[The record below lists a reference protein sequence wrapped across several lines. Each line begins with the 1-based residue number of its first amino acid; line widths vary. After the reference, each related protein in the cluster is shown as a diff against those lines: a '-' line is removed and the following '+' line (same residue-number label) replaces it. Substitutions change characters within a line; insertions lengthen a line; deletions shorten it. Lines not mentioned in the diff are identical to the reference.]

1 MPRTLE
7 IEHGTPYET
16 GTTQLYDWGQRGET
30 EDGSLF
36 RFTKMGA
43 TLGVANKLY
52 QGPAEVDNWQD
63 TEHTTALVVGDTQ
76 ISFLDDGTAFAIDEA
91 KGGHIVVESAAD
103 LGHIYRIKSNAVTA
117 SNVTVMQLEDGVTV
131 QNAVPVAGGNHLTFV
146 KSTWNQSILGI
157 AGINTAANAGVPR
170 VIIAANA
177 FGWLQTRGPCGC
189 LIDSDSQAVVVGN
202 GVRSGS
208 AAAGAVSL
216 LDETAA
222 KIDYGHMGYCM
233 VEAADAGFTVIY
245 LQID

>member
-1 MPRTLE
+1 MPRTIE
-7 IEHGTPYET
+7 IDYATTYET
-16 GTTQLYDWGQRGET
+16 GTTQLYDLGQRAET
-30 EDGSLF
+30 EDGSIF
-36 RFTKMGA
+36 RYAKMGA
-43 TLGVANKLY
+43 TVGVANKIY
-52 QGPAEVDNWQD
+52 QGPAAVSDWED

-76 ISFLDDGTAFAIDEA
+76 ISHLTDSTTFAIDEA

-103 LGHIYRIKSNAVTA
+103 LGHIYRIKSNAITA
-117 SNVTVMQLEDGVTV
+117 GGVTVMQLEDGVTV
-131 QNAVPVAGGNHLTFV
+131 QQAVPVAGGNHLSFV
-146 KSTWNQSILGI
+146 KNVWNGVLIGV

-189 LIDSDSQAVVVGN
+189 LVDSDAQAVLVGN
-202 GVRSGS
+202 AVRNGS

-222 KIDYGHMGYCM
+222 KIDYGHVGYCM
-233 VEAADAGFTVIY
+233 FTAADAGFAAIY

>member
-1 MPRTLE
+1 MPRTIE
-7 IEHGTPYET
+7 IDYATPYET
-16 GTTQLYDWGQRGET
+16 GTNDLYNWGQRAET
-30 EDGSLF
+30 EDGSIF
-36 RFTKMGA
+36 RYTKMGA

-52 QGPAEVDNWQD
+52 QGPAAVAGWED

-76 ISFLDDGTAFAIDEA
+76 ISFLDDGTSFAIDEA
-91 KGGHIVVESAAD
+91 RAGIIVVESAAD
-103 LGHIYRIKSNAVTA
+103 LGHIYQIKSNGITA
-117 SNVTVMQLEDGVTV
+117 ANVTVMQLHDGVTV
-131 QNAVPVAGGNHLTFV
+131 QNAVPVAGGNHLSFV
-146 KSTWNQSILGI
+146 KSVWNQSILGI
-157 AGINTAANAGVPR
+157 AGVNTAANAGVPR

-189 LIDSDSQAVVVGN
+189 LVDSDAQAVVVGN

-222 KIDYGHMGYCM
+222 KIDYGHMGYCLFT
-233 VEAADAGFTVIY
+233 AADAGFAGIY